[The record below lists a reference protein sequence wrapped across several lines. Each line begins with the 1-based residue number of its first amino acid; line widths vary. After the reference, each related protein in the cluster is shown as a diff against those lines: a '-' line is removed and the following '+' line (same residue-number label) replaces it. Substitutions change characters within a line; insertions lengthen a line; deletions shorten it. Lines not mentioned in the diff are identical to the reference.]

1 MTPLKRELEYFLLLC
16 ETLNISEASV
26 QAGIQQAGLSKSLK
40 SIEEQFGNPLF
51 YRTNRGLIITPFGEI
66 LKSNLNLLQDSW
78 EEQFEKDISFLDEI
92 TGRYTIGV
100 HPTIAISHIS
110 KFYPKLIEKHSSL
123 SLHLEFQNS
132 HDTIKDVIE
141 HKLNFGIVAS
151 AKTHPDL
158 VMIKLAKENVFCWGN
173 TLKPKN
179 KVVYYNPDMINI
191 IGSLK
196 RFQKYKLIPVDNY
209 EVIASLAENTD
220 ALMILPDPVAE
231 RFKNLKRVGAK
242 LFETEIC
249 LIFRHDMLKTKST
262 RLIIDSIK
270 EVY

>member
-1 MTPLKRELEYFLLLC
+1 MTPFKKEFEYFLLLC
-16 ETLNISEASV
+16 ETLNISEAAI

-40 SIEEQFGNPLF
+40 SLEEQFGNPLF

-66 LKSNLNLLQDSW
+66 LKSNLSSLRETW
-78 EEQFEKDISFLDEI
+78 EGQFEKDISFLDDI
-92 TGRYTIGV
+92 AGRYTIGV

-110 KFYPKLIEKHSSL
+110 KFYPLLIEKNPSL

-151 AKTHPDL
+151 AKVHPDL
-158 VMIKLAKENVFCWGN
+158 VMIKLAKETVFCWGN
-173 TLKPKN
+173 SSKPKH
-179 KVVYYNPDMINI
+179 KIVYYNPDMINI

-196 RFQKYKLIPVDNY
+196 RFQHYKLIPVDNY
-209 EVIASLAENTD
+209 EVIASLAENSE
-220 ALMILPDPVAE
+220 ALMILPDPVAK
-231 RFKNLKRVGAK
+231 RFKKLKKVGPK
-242 LFETEIC
+242 LFDTEIC